1 MAEAPQKLTPEQKAL
16 ADMRDEQ
23 ARKKMGKAYRE
34 ATVYPETQ
42 DVLKKAKGG
51 KIRGCG
57 CEIKGKTKG
66 RFV

>member
-16 ADMRDEQ
+16 AGLRD
-23 ARKKMGKAYRE
+23 KKEREKMDKAYRE

-51 KIRGCG
+51 KVRGCG

>member
-16 ADMRDEQ
+16 AEMRDKKE
-23 ARKKMGKAYRE
+23 RDKMGRAYDK

-51 KIRGCG
+51 KIRGGG
-57 CEIKGKTKG
+57 CETKGKTKG